1 MAHKPPDPKPVRMPV
16 ASDPAILAARARA
29 IETAKKRGGRESTIL
44 SDALRSVNGS
54 AGQLGR

>member
-1 MAHKPPDPKPVRMPV
+1 MPV

-29 IETAKKRGGRESTIL
+29 IETARKRGGRESTIL
-44 SDALRSVNGS
+44 SDALQSMNGS